1 MICVFKNYIN
11 EKIVLTDKEWALIEP
26 FCAIKK
32 LRKQQFLL
40 EAGDVWRYN
49 AFVCQG
55 CLRRYKTDAKGVEH
69 IIQFAAENAW
79 TGDRS
84 SLMKG
89 TPSEYNIDAIET
101 SVVLL
106 IKKEDFQHIV
116 TSVPAFRDLIN
127 SILEK
132 SLIASQERIHSA
144 ISLSAEE
151 KYIAF
156 ASSYPGLSNRVPRHM
171 LASYLGMTP
180 ETLSRV
186 RNTVMKK

>member
-1 MICVFKNYIN
+1 MA
-11 EKIVLTDKEWALIEP
+11 LTEEEWALIERV
-26 FCAIKK
+26 CTIKK

-69 IIQFAAENAW
+69 IVQFATENSW

-84 SLMKG
+84 SLMNG
-89 TPSEYNIDAIET
+89 TPSEYNIDAIEG
-101 SVVLL
+101 SVILL
-106 IKKEDFQHIV
+106 IKKEDFEHI
-116 TSVPAFRDLIN
+116 TASVPTFRDLVN
-127 SILEK
+127 NILEK
-132 SLIASQERIHSA
+132 SLIASQERIHSS

-156 ASSYPGLSNRVPRHM
+156 TRSFPDLSNRVPRHM

-186 RNTVMKK
+186 RRAAMKK

>member
-1 MICVFKNYIN
+1 MA
-11 EKIVLTDKEWALIEP
+11 LTEEEWALIERV
-26 FCAIKK
+26 CTTKK

-69 IIQFAAENAW
+69 IIQFATENWW

-84 SLMKG
+84 SLMNN
-89 TPSEYNIDAIET
+89 TPSDYSIDAIES
-101 SVVLL
+101 SVVLMV
-106 IKKEDFQHIV
+106 KKEDFEHI
-116 TSVPAFRDLIN
+116 TATVPAFRDLVN
-127 SILEK
+127 TILEK
-132 SLIASQERIHSA
+132 SLIASQERIHAA

-156 ASSYPGLSNRVPRHM
+156 TGSFPGLSNRVPRHM
-171 LASYLGMTP
+171 LVSYLGMTP

-186 RNTVMKK
+186 RHAVMKK